1 MMTQALSGYELR
13 VLREFTDA
21 TLDPL
26 PRGSALNVSIEVLKS
41 RDLLTPDCTITPA
54 GLAAIQAAE
63 DERAKRLAAFKR
75 AADRARVV
83 LQPGDRITF
92 TSCPGTKRW
101 GIFEGWERDWI
112 RTRTLDDVSASTIT
126 KVNGRLI
133 SFRDPADLQ

>member
-1 MMTQALSGYELR
+1 MSAICGYELR
-13 VLREFTDA
+13 VLREFTDP

-26 PRGSALNVSIEVLKS
+26 PRGSAMTTAIEVLKS
-41 RDLLTPDCTITPA
+41 RDLLTRDCTITPA
-54 GLAAIQAAE
+54 GLAAVKAAE
-63 DERAKRLAAFKR
+63 EERENRLAAFKR
-75 AADRARVV
+75 AADRARAV

-112 RTRTLDDVSASTIT
+112 RTRTLDDVSASTIS
-126 KVNGRLI
+126 KVNGRPV

>member
-1 MMTQALSGYELR
+1 MSDTLCGYELR

-26 PRGSALNVSIEVLKS
+26 PRGSAMNVAIEVLKS
-41 RDLLTPDCTITPA
+41 RDLLTRDGAITEA
-54 GLAAIQAAE
+54 GRAAIKAAE
-63 DERAKRLAAFKR
+63 DERTKRLAALKR
-75 AADRARVV
+75 AADRARAV

-112 RTRTLDDVSASTIT
+112 RTRTLDDVSASTIS
-126 KVNGRLI
+126 KVNGRAI
-133 SFRDPADLQ
+133 SFHDPADLQ